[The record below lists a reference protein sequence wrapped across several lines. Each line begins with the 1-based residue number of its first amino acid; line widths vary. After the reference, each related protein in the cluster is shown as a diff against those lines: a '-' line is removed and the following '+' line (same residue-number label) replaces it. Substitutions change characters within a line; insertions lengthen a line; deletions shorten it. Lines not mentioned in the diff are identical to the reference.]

1 MKALKRAIMKVARSR
16 MGGALASFCV
26 RRCLC
31 LLPVKVEAS
40 SAEFNLCIANM
51 DKKKTDFL
59 FFQEGKTKSMYKR
72 VDHLYC
78 LTISPAVK
86 PDCITLT
93 GSIA

>member
-78 LTISPAVK
+78 LTISPAVE
-86 PDCITLT
+86 PDCVTLT
-93 GSIA
+93 G